1 MAPPFFF
8 SAFFLAFGLRS
19 RFGSGWR
26 KRNPDRPYRRNYN
39 WENCNRRYMTYP
51 PDSLC
56 RTGRLLLLLVSLL
69 PGWQAAAQKKPVC
82 ILLSKSYGNGTYESW
97 LTRSDSSL
105 KLVSLWHVRP
115 DSLDYWMDAADG
127 MLITGGEDIYPA
139 RYGREQDTS
148 LCGEFDLYRD
158 SLEFAMVARAFERQ
172 LPVFG
177 ICRGFQ
183 LLNIYMGGTL
193 HPDLPQA
200 LGMKVIHRDEGPVV
214 HNVQVTPQPGA
225 PVTVPAGTFPVK
237 SNHHQGAD
245 KPGDNLIP
253 FAATGDGLTEAF
265 FIRPGTTVLPFLM
278 AVQWHPERMEPDSP
292 LSGPLSRGFVEACRA
307 RFRKNR

>member
-1 MAPPFFF
+1 ME
-8 SAFFLAFGLRS
+8 S
-19 RFGSGWR
+19 
-26 KRNPDRPYRRNYN
+26 
-39 WENCNRRYMTYP
+39 ENIP
-51 PDSLC
+51 A
-56 RTGRLLLLLVSLL
+56 RTGRNAFLILALMLTL
-69 PGWQAAAQKKPVC
+69 QAPAQKTPAC

-97 LTRSDSSL
+97 LTQADSSL

-115 DSLDYWMDAADG
+115 DSLDFWMDAADG

-148 LCGEFDLYRD
+148 LCGDFDLYRD

-172 LPVFG
+172 LPLFG

-183 LLNIYMGGTL
+183 LLNVYLGGTL

-200 LGMKVIHRDEGPVV
+200 LGLKVVHRDEGPVT
-214 HNVQVTPQPGA
+214 HHVQVIPRPGA
-225 PVTVPAGTFPVK
+225 PVRIPAGTFPVK

-253 FAATGDGLTEAF
+253 FATTEDGLTEAF
-265 FIRPGTTVLPFLM
+265 FAEPGTTVLPFLM
-278 AVQWHPERMEPDSP
+278 AVQWHPERMDPGSP
-292 LSGPLSRGFVEACRA
+292 MSGPLARGFVDACRV
-307 RFRKNR
+307 RYRKNR